1 MTPSETGLVL
11 VRMAGYLQ
19 NRLDGDQLCNESER
33 TIIWTIRHMLLEG
46 AEECLKFAVENAE
59 QIT

>member
-11 VRMAGYLQ
+11 VRMARYLQ
-19 NRLDGDQLCNESER
+19 NRLDGDQLRDESER

-46 AEECLKFAVENAE
+46 AEECLDIAVDNAE